1 MELIYISNH
10 TVWRGFFC
18 LFVLNKTDGTIL
30 KNKILS
36 SIHDMIYYK
45 EKNGLLFN
53 NTAVKFCYVVGINL
67 VNFREIILKRY
78 LNWTYVWQRLC
89 GFV

>member
-1 MELIYISNH
+1 
-10 TVWRGFFC
+10 
-18 LFVLNKTDGTIL
+18 
-30 KNKILS
+30 
-36 SIHDMIYYK
+36 MIYYK